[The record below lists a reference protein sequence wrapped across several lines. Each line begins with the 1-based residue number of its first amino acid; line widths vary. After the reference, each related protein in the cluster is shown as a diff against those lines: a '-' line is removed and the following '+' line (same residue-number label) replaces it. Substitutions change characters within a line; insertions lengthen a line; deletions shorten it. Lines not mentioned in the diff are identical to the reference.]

1 MPRNAFYTIFIPL
14 MFILSGCYP
23 HIGPDGNAAI
33 PAPSSIQKQNNQT
46 LNTGSYINQCYEKGF
61 YDKETHDDMLK
72 GWIKL
77 QIKQTGKKPVI
88 TSVEQ
93 SVDYHGC
100 EYFMMNFDNYGL
112 IPHLDSKG
120 KTREI
125 KKKDKR

>member
-1 MPRNAFYTIFIPL
+1 
-14 MFILSGCYP
+14 
-23 HIGPDGNAAI
+23 
-33 PAPSSIQKQNNQT
+33 
-46 LNTGSYINQCYEKGF
+46 
-61 YDKETHDDMLK
+61 MLK

-93 SVDYHGC
+93 SVDYPGC

-120 KTREI
+120 NTREI
-125 KKKDKR
+125 KGKR